1 MGTAPKNLL
10 KLMAGNLGLKKAAA
24 HVCGMWLWPSL
35 LSIRVS
41 VKKHQVTQQC
51 HSGLPLDPR
60 CGILAVSAAMEKAC
74 GPPSVRAVPD
84 GCREGTICAPPL
96 CARED
101 PARGK
106 RTGTVLV
113 ASGRLHGQLGME
125 FAWETGYPGL
135 KQPKSA
141 AGLSSSLGQLG
152 VLALVRAVSGLHGV
166 RSLLPV
172 SCLNA
177 SSTLCL
183 PALAWCKPW
192 PRRHGMEQRLLQS
205 SPGAQ
210 PRAACLGHMSQHR
223 KERNKNKQMEEMELT
238 HERYS
243 K

>member
-1 MGTAPKNLL
+1 
-10 KLMAGNLGLKKAAA
+10 
-24 HVCGMWLWPSL
+24 
-35 LSIRVS
+35 
-41 VKKHQVTQQC
+41 
-51 HSGLPLDPR
+51 
-60 CGILAVSAAMEKAC
+60 MEKAR

-135 KQPKSA
+135 QQPKPA

-152 VLALVRAVSGLHGV
+152 VLELVRAVSGLHRV

-183 PALAWCKPW
+183 PARPGVVQALASQARDGAAAAAEL
-192 PRRHGMEQRLLQS
+192 PRGTATSCLSWAHES
-205 SPGAQ
+205 AQ
-210 PRAACLGHMSQHR
+210 
-223 KERNKNKQMEEMELT
+223 EREKQKQADGRNGT
-238 HERYS
+238 DTS
-243 K
+243 KIQQVRRT